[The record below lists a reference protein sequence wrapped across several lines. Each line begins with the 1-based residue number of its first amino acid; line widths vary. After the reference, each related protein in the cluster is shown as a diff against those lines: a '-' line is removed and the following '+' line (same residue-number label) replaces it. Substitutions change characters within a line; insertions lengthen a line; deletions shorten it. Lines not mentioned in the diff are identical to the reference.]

1 MTLTVKTLDEER
13 RRAAIRTIPQPSD
26 LNVNGNIFGGWVLS
40 QMDLAGAD
48 AASRIAGGPVATVAI
63 DGMKFHQP
71 IELGDVISIYA
82 DIEKT
87 GRTSVT
93 VKLDVYAERGVE
105 RTLHQVTEGRYIF
118 VAIDKDG
125 RPTPLRNAE

>member
-1 MTLTVKTLDEER
+1 MTHPAKPHEQEH

-63 DGMKFHQP
+63 DSMTFHEP
-71 IELGDVISIYA
+71 IELGDVISIYT

-93 VKLDVYAERGVE
+93 VKMDVFAERGPA

-125 RPTPLRNAE
+125 RPTPLRHA

>member
-1 MTLTVKTLDEER
+1 MKSLTEER
-13 RRAAIRTIPQPSD
+13 RRATIRTIPQPAD

-48 AASRIAGGPVATVAI
+48 AAVRIAGGPVATVAI
-63 DGMKFHQP
+63 EAMKFHRP

-105 RTLHQVTEGRYIF
+105 RSLHQVTEGRYIF
-118 VAIDKDG
+118 VAIDNDG
-125 RPTPLRNAE
+125 RPTPLKNSHK

>member
-1 MTLTVKTLDEER
+1 MTDDVKTPDQER

-48 AASRIAGGPVATVAI
+48 AASRLAGGPVATVAI
-63 DGMKFHQP
+63 EGMKFHQP

-93 VKLDVYAERGVE
+93 VKLDVYAERGVK
-105 RTLHQVTEGRYIF
+105 RTLHRVTSGVYVF
-118 VAIDKDG
+118 VAIDENG
-125 RPTPLRNAE
+125 QPTPLKYT

>member
-1 MTLTVKTLDEER
+1 MTDKTMTLADER
-13 RRAAIRTIPQPSD
+13 RRATIRTIPQPSD

-48 AASRIAGGPVATVAI
+48 AASRVAGGNVATVAI
-63 DGMKFHQP
+63 EGMKFHRP

-93 VKLDVYAERGVE
+93 VKLDVFAERGVTRE
-105 RTLHQVTEGRYIF
+105 LHQVTEGRYIF
-118 VAIDKDG
+118 VAIDEDG
-125 RPTPLRNAE
+125 RPTPLRNK